1 MQFDGILI
9 DFSKV
14 IVKEEYL
21 IYDLLSMIGSVGGT
35 MGLCIGFSFANLSGC
50 FINFV
55 ETVMN
60 RVTKKQ
66 RCSDLSRK
74 DTSLY
79 YRIDKIEAKFVILE
93 QKMDARVS
101 NIGKLLHKHGGD

>member
-1 MQFDGILI
+1 
-9 DFSKV
+9 
-14 IVKEEYL
+14 
-21 IYDLLSMIGSVGGT
+21 

-60 RVTKKQ
+60 KVTKKQ
-66 RCSDLSRK
+66 RCSDLSRN

-79 YRIDKIEAKFVILE
+79 YRIDKIEEKFVILE

-101 NIGKLLHKHGGD
+101 KIEKLLHKHDGD